1 MATPTLFEQAQIR
14 ATAFGA
20 NLIVHGEIARLLQI
34 ADNYLAQ
41 SLDENVSDDERAA
54 LQSASWDASR
64 AVAQLGSVLEQE
76 GGISA

>member
-1 MATPTLFEQAQIR
+1 MSTPFELAQIR

-20 NLIVHGEIARLLQI
+20 NLIVHNEVARLLQI
-34 ADNYLAQ
+34 ADNFLAQ
-41 SLDENVSDDERAA
+41 SLDANVSDDERAA

-64 AVAQLGSVLEQE
+64 TVAQLGTMLEQE